1 MGTGAGPV
9 EVFRQSVQDVLERV
23 DIRRC
28 RRSWADRKP
37 TTPAQ
42 PDHDGAPT
50 PSSPAQAY
58 PLPRRLSSKRISR
71 VSALCSIPLIRV
83 QHAALGAKYPTPGW
97 AENSRMVRPTE
108 GSNGTESVV
117 CPVRAQS
124 ACFSLEKLVEPR
136 GQKKTE
142 QSARLT
148 HVRWVATRFAD
159 AAREGVEQ
167 GWGI

>member
-1 MGTGAGPV
+1 M

-28 RRSWADRKP
+28 RRSRADRKP

-42 PDHDGAPT
+42 PDHDGAPHAFQ
-50 PSSPAQAY
+50 SSSGIPHA
-58 PLPRRLSSKRISR
+58 LPVQFKTDKQSIGALLDTFNPRAAGRLGSQ
-71 VSALCSIPLIRV
+71 VSDSGV
-83 QHAALGAKYPTPGW
+83 
-97 AENSRMVRPTE
+97 AENSCMVRPME
-108 GSNGTESVV
+108 GSNGTQSVF

-148 HVRWVATRFAD
+148 HIRWGATRFAD

-167 GWGI
+167 GWGIWSR